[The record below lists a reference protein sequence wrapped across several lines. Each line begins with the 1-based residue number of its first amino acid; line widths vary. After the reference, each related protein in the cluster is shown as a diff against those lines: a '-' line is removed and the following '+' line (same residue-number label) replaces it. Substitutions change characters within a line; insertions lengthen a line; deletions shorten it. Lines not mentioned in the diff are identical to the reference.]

1 MKEVCFLPCRG
12 WRVGGGGHPNLCS
25 AVSLAAGVGDGEP
38 RLVLLRVSPTGRR
51 PHVRQLLPGLSPQM
65 SVGGLQAQRW
75 RIPLAVCR
83 LQGRW
88 SNSERRTNPFQCLRF
103 IVSVLSSVLVS
114 PPYSSFHFLF
124 PLPGSGLFLY
134 VCPSCVVIQNLFY
147 SQGQIRTC
155 CDLNVSL
162 FLLVLLLQG
171 SKKKNLNKQEMSKYL
186 RFIVQRMKERVRT
199 TFIYI

>member
-103 IVSVLSSVLVS
+103 I
-114 PPYSSFHFLF
+114 
-124 PLPGSGLFLY
+124 LFL
-134 VCPSCVVIQNLFY
+134 CCHLCSCLLLIPLFISCFLCQALAFSICLSVMCRY
-147 SQGQIRTC
+147 TELIVYTGS
-155 CDLNVSL
+155 DLNVSL
-162 FLLVLLLQG
+162 CPRPPPAGQ
-171 SKKKNLNKQEMSKYL
+171 
-186 RFIVQRMKERVRT
+186 
-199 TFIYI
+199 